1 MTVIRAATLDDVD
14 AIAAL
19 GQRFLAQSVYHGRLA
34 DNPTRVRAL
43 ATQLIE
49 APAGEVFVA
58 AADGAL
64 VGMLALVA
72 YAHHLSG
79 EWVAGE
85 VAWWVDRDHRGL
97 GLRLLRAAERWAR
110 TQGAI
115 RFELIAPTPDV
126 ETLYARLGYVPVE
139 RTFQRE
145 LTA

>member
-43 ATQLIE
+43 ATSLIE

-58 AADGAL
+58 DVDG
-64 VGMLALVA
+64 ALVA

-126 ETLYARLGYVPVE
+126 ETLYARLGYVPIE